1 VEPLLQPHAV
11 GPVSAKEVSMQVLG
25 SDIDVLIERI
35 QAEYREMPGL
45 SLTGAQA
52 CRVWQIDDLRCT
64 AILATLVQAKFLA
77 RTPSGTYVR
86 AS

>member
-1 VEPLLQPHAV
+1 
-11 GPVSAKEVSMQVLG
+11 MQVQG
-25 SDIDVLIERI
+25 AEIDALIQRI

-64 AILATLVQAKFLA
+64 AILDALVQARFLA
-77 RTPSGTYVR
+77 RTRTGTYVR